1 MTPEGNPEEVRI
13 HILMLGGGPEIRA
26 NTYRVFHKRDHM
38 KVFGKVV
45 NYMTLELP
53 KLGCTPCIPA
63 VGIGRTHFEATTLM
77 LKAMIY
83 ENLKEQSEIENKI
96 TQSINNSD
104 IGALG
109 IGGSVTALGSLVK
122 IGPQRASG
130 VRILCMRPC
139 CCVEP
144 RISSFNL

>member
-1 MTPEGNPEEVRI
+1 METSR
-13 HILMLGGGPEIRA
+13 
-26 NTYRVFHKRDHM
+26 
-38 KVFGKVV
+38 
-45 NYMTLELP
+45 
-53 KLGCTPCIPA
+53 
-63 VGIGRTHFEATTLM
+63 
-77 LKAMIY
+77 
-83 ENLKEQSEIENKI
+83 EQSEIENKI

-109 IGGSVTALGSLVK
+109 MGGSVTALGSLVK

>member
-1 MTPEGNPEEVRI
+1 
-13 HILMLGGGPEIRA
+13 
-26 NTYRVFHKRDHM
+26 
-38 KVFGKVV
+38 
-45 NYMTLELP
+45 
-53 KLGCTPCIPA
+53 
-63 VGIGRTHFEATTLM
+63 M

-83 ENLKEQSEIENKI
+83 GNLKEQSEIENKI
-96 TQSINNSD
+96 TQSINTSD

-109 IGGSVTALGSLVK
+109 MGGLVTALGSLVK